1 MARRRGHIDIQKA
14 LDGLRKGRESAIQVC
29 STARIGSPAYKL
41 AGAAQEAIDDLVGD
55 LTGDREYLWSSAA
68 KTPPRERSGVG

>member
-14 LDGLRKGRESAIQVC
+14 LEGLRKGRESAIQVC
-29 STARIGSPAYKL
+29 STARIGSPPYRL
-41 AGAAQEAIDDLVGD
+41 AGAAQEAIDDLVGE

-68 KTPPRERSGVG
+68 KTPPRSRGGVG